1 MLKLL
6 CILAHPDD
14 ESLAL
19 GGTLARYAGQG
30 IETSLIVATRG
41 ERGWFGDPQTYPGE
55 QALGEIREQEL
66 RQASRALGISHL
78 VFLDYIDGDLDQA
91 DEGQAIA
98 KIARQIRQIRP
109 QVVVTFGPDGLYGH
123 PDHIAISQFATS
135 AIVCAADA
143 AYTAAGL
150 EPHRVSKLY
159 YRAATIDW
167 LEMYMPIF
175 GDLVMYIDGQERRAL
190 PWKNWAITTRLDT
203 GDYWQAVWQAVCCH
217 QTQIP
222 ERRVLQRLTEADH
235 RKLWGSQEYY
245 RAFSLVNGGRR
256 AETDLFEGLY
266 PSDETHWSGQEQE
279 RVLALT
285 V

>member
-1 MLKLL
+1 MLKLM

-19 GGTLARYAGQG
+19 GGTLARYAAQG

-41 ERGWFGDPQTYPGE
+41 ERGWFGDPAAYPGE
-55 QALGEIREQEL
+55 TELGNIREREL
-66 RQASRALGISHL
+66 RKASRALGISHL
-78 VFLDYIDGDLDQA
+78 AFLDYIDGDLDQA
-91 DEGQAIA
+91 DEELAIA
-98 KIARQIRQIRP
+98 KIVRQIRQIRP

-123 PDHIAISQFATS
+123 PDHIAISQFTTS

-143 AYTAAGL
+143 AYAAADL
-150 EPHRVSKLY
+150 APHRVSKLY
-159 YRAATIDW
+159 YRTATSDW

-175 GDLVMYIDGQERRAL
+175 GNLIMHIDGQERRAL
-190 PWKNWAITTRLDT
+190 AWKNWAITTRLDT
-203 GDYWQAVWQAVCCH
+203 GNYWQAVWQAVCCH

-222 ERRVLQRLTEADH
+222 EQRVLQRLTEADH
-235 RKLWGSQEYY
+235 RKLWGPQEYY
-245 RAFSLVNGGRR
+245 RAFSLVNGGRK

-266 PSDETHWSGQEQE
+266 PSGEAQQSRSEHD
-279 RVLALT
+279 RILALT

>member
-1 MLKLL
+1 MLKLM
-6 CILAHPDD
+6 CVLAHPDD

-19 GGTLARYAGQG
+19 GGTLARYASQG

-41 ERGWFGDPQTYPGE
+41 ERGWFGDPQAYPGE
-55 QALGEIREQEL
+55 QVLGDIREQEL
-66 RQASRALGISHL
+66 RQACRALGISHL
-78 VFLDYIDGDLDQA
+78 AFLDYIDGDLDQA

-98 KIARQIRQIRP
+98 KIARQIRQRRP

-123 PDHIAISQFATS
+123 PDHIAISQFTTS

-143 AYTAAGL
+143 AYTTSGL

-159 YRAATIDW
+159 YRTATTDW

-175 GDLVMYIDGQERRAL
+175 GDLVMHIDGQERRAL

-203 GDYWQAVWQAVCCH
+203 GDHWQAVWQAVCCH
-217 QTQIP
+217 RTQIP
-222 ERRVLQRLTEADH
+222 GRQVLQRLSEADH

-245 RAFSLVNGGRR
+245 RAFSLVNGGRKT
-256 AETDLFEGLY
+256 ETDLFEGLY
-266 PSDETHWSGQEQE
+266 PSGEAQQSGQEQE